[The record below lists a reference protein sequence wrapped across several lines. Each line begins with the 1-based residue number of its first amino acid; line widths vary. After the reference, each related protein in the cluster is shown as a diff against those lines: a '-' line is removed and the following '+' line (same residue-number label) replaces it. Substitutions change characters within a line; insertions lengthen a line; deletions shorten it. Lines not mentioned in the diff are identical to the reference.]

1 MVPAPPAGRGFFPLD
16 DALALGGGTWSPAVE
31 QAVLRLGTW
40 LPFER
45 VPRELAALV
54 GITIGRETV
63 RRRTEAAGAALVA
76 AETANVEQLGH
87 RWPAPARVEAG
98 WYQVSVDGAMVPLV
112 HGQWA
117 EVKTLAV
124 GLLERQRQADGTW
137 RVRARALS
145 YFSRLA
151 EADAFRRL
159 AWVETH
165 RRGLTLAPRV
175 CAVVDGAEWCQHFV
189 DWHCPDAVR
198 ILDFPHAA
206 SYVTAAARSVF
217 GAESPALTAWLDE
230 HLQEFK
236 AGDPERVLAALRA
249 LPAVTV
255 AGPDG
260 LHCPRD
266 TALSYLTKRRA
277 QIAYA
282 DFLAAGYPI
291 GSGAV
296 ESANKLV
303 VEARLKGS
311 GMHWARPN
319 VNPMLALRSAL
330 GSDRWDE
337 AWAVIRAEQQ
347 RQAAERRALRC
358 TAKQT
363 AAATPPPAAPPAP
376 SPEQQRR
383 QVARLALR
391 RRGHGPPAADHPW
404 RKPFLR
410 RRSAECTP
418 ARS

>member
-1 MVPAPPAGRGFFPLD
+1 MGRGFFPLD
-16 DALALGGGTWSPAVE
+16 EALALGGGTWSPAVE
-31 QAVLRLGTW
+31 QAVIRLGTW

-54 GITIGRETV
+54 GVTIGRETV

-76 AETANVEQLGH
+76 AEQATVERLGCL
-87 RWPAPARVEAG
+87 WPAPERVDAG

-117 EVKTLAV
+117 EVKTLAI
-124 GLLERQRQADGTW
+124 GLLDRQWQADGTW
-137 RVRARALS
+137 RVRATALS

-151 EADAFRRL
+151 DADTFQHL

-165 RRGLTLAPRV
+165 RRGVTLAPRV
-175 CAVVDGAEWCQHFV
+175 CAVVDGAEWCQRFL

-206 SYVTAAARSVF
+206 EYVGAAARSVF
-217 GAESPALTAWLDE
+217 GADSAPLVAWLDQQLPE
-230 HLQEFK
+230 LK
-236 AGDPERVLAALRA
+236 GGDPDAVLAALRA
-249 LPAVTV
+249 LPAATL

-260 LHCPRD
+260 LRCPRD
-266 TALSYLTKRRA
+266 EALGYLTKRRA

-282 DFLAAGYPI
+282 AFQAAGLPI
-291 GSGAV
+291 GSGVV

-319 VNPMLALRSAL
+319 VNPLLALRSAVC
-330 GSDRWDE
+330 SDRWAE
-337 AWAVIRAEQQ
+337 AWRVICAERQ
-347 RQAAERRALRC
+347 RQIMLRRAQRC
-358 TAKQT
+358 TAARAAAAPT
-363 AAATPPPAAPPAP
+363 PPPPRAAATPPPR
-376 SPEQQRR
+376 S
-383 QVARLALR
+383 QVARLALGR
-391 RRGHGPPAADHPW
+391 MKHGRPTADHPW
-404 RKPFLR
+404 RKPFLHR
-410 RRSAECTP
+410 RAAQTTP